1 MAGNEKVQPRL
12 PPHFHVCLRV
22 LVNKGY
28 GDDPGGVANYLIRR
42 AIDDLKRDGVLKEED
57 IARELGES

>member
-1 MAGNEKVQPRL
+1 M
-12 PPHFHVCLRV
+12 CLRV